1 MKHAT
6 LPPFFSTCCAKNS
19 TLSAS
24 VLSVPSIAN
33 TTDLPEKS
41 GWCTPGAVVPI
52 CGFTG

>member
-6 LPPFFSTCCAKNS
+6 FPPFFSICCAKNS

-24 VLSVPSIAN
+24 VLSVPSTVK

-41 GWCTPGAVVPI
+41 G
-52 CGFTG
+52 